1 MYPLSQRLYLYVHP
15 KASDTA
21 RDFVKFIA
29 TCGGSTSLTAG
40 AAEASPYADT
50 VKAVMDTYRKHGL
63 VPLADA
69 ALERMVKDAMAD
81 AAAKAK
87 AEAAKPKGKGGGK
100 K

>member
-1 MYPLSQRLYLYVHP
+1 MYVHP
-15 KASDTA
+15 QAGDTA
-21 RDFVKFIA
+21 RGFVKFIA

-50 VKAVMDTYRKHGL
+50 VKVVMDTYRKHGL

-81 AAAKAK
+81 AAARAK
-87 AEAAKPKGKGGGK
+87 AEEGKGKVGRQK
-100 K
+100 

>member
-1 MYPLSQRLYLYVHP
+1 
-15 KASDTA
+15 
-21 RDFVKFIA
+21 
-29 TCGGSTSLTAG
+29 
-40 AAEASPYADT
+40 
-50 VKAVMDTYRKHGL
+50 MDTYRRHGL

-87 AEAAKPKGKGGGK
+87 ADAAKPKGKGGGK